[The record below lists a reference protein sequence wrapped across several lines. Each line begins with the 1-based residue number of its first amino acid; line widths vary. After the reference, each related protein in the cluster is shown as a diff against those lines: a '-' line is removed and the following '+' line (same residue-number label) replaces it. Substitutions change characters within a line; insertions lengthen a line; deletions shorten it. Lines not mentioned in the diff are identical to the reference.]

1 VRAIIVSAVAGG
13 VAGDQDPGQGTITG
27 QPPARRRV
35 QRPHPADLATNG
47 VVAAQEAVQIHRHRQ
62 LGPDPT
68 GVGEPPPRQGPAG
81 QLSQR
86 ISPTLAAAAGS

>member
-1 VRAIIVSAVAGG
+1 
-13 VAGDQDPGQGTITG
+13 
-27 QPPARRRV
+27 
-35 QRPHPADLATNG
+35 

-68 GVGEPPPRQGPAG
+68 GVGQPPPRQGPAG
-81 QLSQR
+81 QLGQR